1 MRKPANRPDSRKRR
15 APKRG
20 HMARIAIGAGGL
32 IARNPTITG
41 GATAFL
47 VTLGFIS
54 ANALWYQPQVHDG
67 VFFRTRP
74 ELVFKPIKHDGGVF
88 GTPQK
93 QSAVDAPVR
102 KVNSVPVPQGNPDPV
117 AAAINNAAGNGG
129 TPVLAPGGDPEV
141 AKMQQKLL
149 SLGFYNGAVD
159 GLAGKGTRAAI
170 EAYRKASADMGI
182 ETAQP
187 AVGSASDTTASIAIP
202 AARPGHSAE
211 KATVQTV
218 SATPAD
224 KLTAGTAQQPA
235 GTSLAPAE
243 VVRIQAGLR
252 AFGNDKVEIDGKVGA
267 STKTAI
273 REFQNLFK
281 LPVTGEPDAKLLAKM
296 QEIGLIN

>member
-20 HMARIAIGAGGL
+20 RMASIAIGLGGV

-54 ANALWYQPQVHDG
+54 ANALWYQPQGHDG

-74 ELVFKPIKHDGGVF
+74 ELVFKPIKHDGSVF

-102 KVNSVPVPQGNPDPV
+102 RVNSVPVPQSNPDPV
-117 AAAINNAAGNGG
+117 AAAINGD
-129 TPVLAPGGDPEV
+129 PVLAPGGDAEV

-149 SLGFYNGAVD
+149 ALGFYNGAVD

-182 ETAQP
+182 ETQP
-187 AVGSASDTTASIAIP
+187 AVGNASDTTASIAIP
-202 AARPGHSAE
+202 AAKPDHGEE
-211 KATVQTV
+211 KATVQTI

-224 KLTAGTAQQPA
+224 KMPSSAAKQPA
-235 GTSLAPAE
+235 GSSLAPAE
-243 VVRIQAGLR
+243 IVRIQAGLR

-273 REFQNLFK
+273 TEFQNLFK

>member
-74 ELVFKPIKHDGGVF
+74 ELVFKPVKHDGGVL
-88 GTPQK
+88 GAPQK
-93 QSAVDAPVR
+93 QSAADAPVR
-102 KVNSVPVPQGNPDPV
+102 RVNSVPVPQGNPDPV
-117 AAAINNAAGNGG
+117 AAAINNTAGNGG

-202 AARPGHSAE
+202 AIKPGHDAE

-224 KLTAGTAQQPA
+224 KLTAAS
-235 GTSLAPAE
+235 SLAPAE
-243 VVRIQAGLR
+243 IVRIQAGLR

>member
-1 MRKPANRPDSRKRR
+1 MRKPVNRPDSKKRR

-20 HMARIAIGAGGL
+20 RMAAIAIGIGGL

-54 ANALWYQPQVHDG
+54 ANALWYQPQGHDG

-74 ELVFKPIKHDGGVF
+74 ELVFKPIKHDGTVF

-93 QSAVDAPVR
+93 QSSVDAPIR
-102 KVNSVPVPQGNPDPV
+102 KVNSVPVPQANPDPV
-117 AAAINNAAGNGG
+117 AAAINGD
-129 TPVLAPGGDPEV
+129 PVLGPGGDPEV

-149 SLGFYNGAVD
+149 ALGFYNGAVD

-170 EAYRKASADMGI
+170 EAYRKASAEMGI
-182 ETAQP
+182 ETQP
-187 AVGSASDTTASIAIP
+187 AVGNASDTTASIAIP
-202 AARPGHSAE
+202 AAKPDHGQE

-218 SATPAD
+218 SARSDDKMPAN
-224 KLTAGTAQQPA
+224 TAEQPA
-235 GTSLAPAE
+235 SNLAPAE
-243 VVRIQAGLR
+243 IVRIQAGLR
-252 AFGNDKVEIDGKVGA
+252 AFGNDKVEISGKVGA
-267 STKTAI
+267 NTKNAI
-273 REFQNLFK
+273 KEFQTLFK
-281 LPVTGEPDAKLLAKM
+281 LPVTGQPDAKLFAKM

>member
-20 HMARIAIGAGGL
+20 HMARIVIGAGGL
-32 IARNPTITG
+32 IARNPAITG

-74 ELVFKPIKHDGGVF
+74 ELVFKPVKYDGGVF

-102 KVNSVPVPQGNPDPV
+102 RVNSVPVPQGNADPV
-117 AAAINNAAGNGG
+117 AAAINNASGNGG

-170 EAYRKASADMGI
+170 EAYRKASAGMGI

-202 AARPGHSAE
+202 AAKPGHDAD

-224 KLTAGTAQQPA
+224 KLTAGAAPQPA

-243 VVRIQAGLR
+243 IVRIQAGLR
-252 AFGNDKVEIDGKVGA
+252 AFGNDKVGIDGKVGA